1 MDKFADLE
9 PSSVF
14 RFFAEISSIPRGSGN
29 MGAISQYVLDFARE
43 RGYAARKDE
52 FSNVVV
58 FCPASPGMEDRP
70 TVMLQGHLDMV
81 CEKSADSRHDFK
93 KDPLDLR
100 QMDDCIYAAS
110 TTLGADDGIAVAYAL
125 AIMDDRSIVHP
136 PLELVF
142 TADEEVGMVGA
153 TGLDTSDLKAKYLLN
168 LDSEREGVFLS
179 SSAGGL
185 RAFLSVPVKYTKKS
199 GEKYSILVSGFQGGH
214 SGGEI
219 DKYRGN
225 ANLIM
230 GRLLHFLSVN
240 GVGLDIYSLQGGLM
254 INAIPRDAACRAL
267 LATDED
273 AAKLEKLIPEFEKTI
288 KNEYKATDKNIM
300 IYCDRKGRDE
310 KPVLHKKMQE
320 RLIFLLNTLPDGVIR
335 MSQEEATRGLV
346 ETSLNMGIMRLTEKS
361 FEIEAA
367 LRSSVSTA
375 KYALA
380 EKLRYLVETI
390 GGSYEES
397 GDYPA
402 WEYREDSKIIPFI
415 SGLYTEMSGRAAEV
429 SGVHMGVEC
438 GIFYEKMPDLDI
450 VSFGPDISG
459 AHTPSER
466 MSIPSAKRTW
476 DLLLR
481 VLKEIK

>member
-1 MDKFADLE
+1 
-9 PSSVF
+9 
-14 RFFAEISSIPRGSGN
+14 
-29 MGAISQYVLDFARE
+29 
-43 RGYAARKDE
+43 
-52 FSNVVV
+52 
-58 FCPASPGMEDRP
+58 
-70 TVMLQGHLDMV
+70 
-81 CEKSADSRHDFK
+81 
-93 KDPLDLR
+93 
-100 QMDDCIYAAS
+100 
-110 TTLGADDGIAVAYAL
+110 
-125 AIMDDRSIVHP
+125 
-136 PLELVF
+136 
-142 TADEEVGMVGA
+142 
-153 TGLDTSDLKAKYLLN
+153 
-168 LDSEREGVFLS
+168 
-179 SSAGGL
+179 
-185 RAFLSVPVKYTKKS
+185 
-199 GEKYSILVSGFQGGH
+199 
-214 SGGEI
+214 
-219 DKYRGN
+219 
-225 ANLIM
+225 
-230 GRLLHFLSVN
+230 
-240 GVGLDIYSLQGGLM
+240 
-254 INAIPRDAACRAL
+254 
-267 LATDED
+267 
-273 AAKLEKLIPEFEKTI
+273 
-288 KNEYKATDKNIM
+288 
-300 IYCDRKGRDE
+300 
-310 KPVLHKKMQE
+310 
-320 RLIFLLNTLPDGVIR
+320 
-335 MSQEEATRGLV
+335 
-346 ETSLNMGIMRLTEKS
+346 MRLTEKS